1 MKVTDLET
9 DLDWMW
15 SKEKFNNR
23 RYVMQEMFEN
33 YKEGDKWQ
41 LPEVRTNSFKPE
53 KKWGHPTA
61 EAQCLCVYYFSPD
74 VTYFLIV
81 PTTYYQEGV
90 FLGGKFDVVC
100 LSAMKFFI
108 AYLTLFHIRKKV
120 TRTCM

>member
-53 KKWGHPTA
+53 KNGGTLQQKHNF
-61 EAQCLCVYYFSPD
+61 CVCATSHLMLYTS
-74 VTYFLIV
+74 
-81 PTTYYQEGV
+81 
-90 FLGGKFDVVC
+90 
-100 LSAMKFFI
+100 
-108 AYLTLFHIRKKV
+108 
-120 TRTCM
+120 